1 MAKPLQHQVILRALE
16 IISDES
22 RWTVAALARDQDGGP
37 CQVTAPEAVRF
48 CAVGALERAAFEL
61 LGYGVD
67 PWLLTDIEKAVL
79 GADRARPSLAQINDH
94 LGREAVV
101 ELFKEAIAA

>member
-22 RWTVAALARDQDGGP
+22 RWTVAAVARDQDGGLCP
-37 CQVTAPEAVRF
+37 VTAPEAVRF

-61 LGYGVD
+61 LGDGVE
-67 PWLLTDIEKAVL
+67 PLLLADIEKAVL
-79 GADRARPSLAQINDH
+79 GANGARLSLAQINDH

-101 ELFKEAIAA
+101 ELFKKTIAA